1 MEKRNRILGIVTL
14 YNPDVRQAAANVM
27 RYLNDIDALIIWD
40 NSAAVQEVRQRI
52 SQYLP
57 VPEGKIIWH
66 GTGQNECIAPAINYA
81 WQYAKTHQFQLLLIM
96 DQDSQWSNFAFFRQK
111 VETYYQA
118 GNKWAF
124 VPYIAG
130 NDIWPIQQEI
140 HFRRVFI
147 NSGTIIPIEIL
158 DHINGADETFPLDAL
173 DHDLAIRIQKAGYKI
188 ACITCCILYHTV
200 GHPKRSRFLH
210 LFTNDYGRERTYSIA
225 KSHLIKYRKHKN
237 WFTAYE
243 KRKIF
248 KEYFMWKLIRIALA
262 EDDKMGRLK
271 MLLKGI
277 RDGMK
282 YDLKTTKQ

>member
-1 MEKRNRILGIVTL
+1 
-14 YNPDVRQAAANVM
+14 M
-27 RYLNDIDALIIWD
+27 RYLNNVDALIIWD
-40 NSAAVQEVRQRI
+40 NSNADQEVQQRI

-57 VPEGKIIWH
+57 DTRGKIIWH

-111 VETYYQA
+111 VEAYYQA

-130 NDIWPIQQEI
+130 NDIWPIQQEV

-158 DHINGADETFPLDAL
+158 DRIDGADETFPLDAL
-173 DHDLAIRIQKAGYKI
+173 DHDLAIRIQKAGYSI

-225 KSHLIKYRKHKN
+225 KSHLIKYRKHRS

-248 KEYFMWKLIRIALA
+248 KEYYMWKIIRIALA
-262 EDDKMGRLK
+262 EDDKLGRLK

-282 YDLKTTKQ
+282 YDLTTTKQ